1 MEVRGRANMFYGFRQ
16 RWRHF
21 GPRRS
26 QAHERGDFCTDVC
39 ISPASNG
46 NAYEAALQRVKDS
59 LQRRPEVK
67 DLDKKIE
74 KWKTQAKRTNVTIDW
89 LTAFFAQAP
98 RSVLAQVQMDKH
110 PHGYHDKQARLFE
123 LIDFNDTFEGAVLS
137 MNDEERAKFA
147 EAGRQG
153 CDQVCKLVGV
163 APFDDEQ
170 WGAIL
175 KGLSRELAVYL
186 AAQHNGFYAYMTS
199 RAQDAMG
206 IDMQIKDPESG
217 AYINIDVK
225 APSAFRHR
233 LEELVHEDRLND
245 RELVKADEQSY
256 ALITNGHGDQAAQVV
271 LLSVLED
278 KFGEVENF
286 RFHDEAPMRDM
297 LGMLID
303 HHGLHDN
310 RYGQFGNL
318 GADYQ

>member
-1 MEVRGRANMFYGFRQ
+1 MIYGWRQ

-21 GPRRS
+21 GPRRMRE
-26 QAHERGDFCTDVC
+26 HMRGDLCTDEC
-39 ISPASNG
+39 ISPSTKG
-46 NAYEAALQRVKDS
+46 DAYGAAMRRIKDS
-59 LQRRPEVK
+59 LQRRPEAH
-67 DLDKKIE
+67 DLDKKID
-74 KWKTQAKRTNVTIDW
+74 KWKQQAKRTNVTTDW

-98 RSVLAQVQMDKH
+98 RAVLAQAQMDKH

-137 MNDEERAKFA
+137 MNDDERAQFA
-147 EAGRQG
+147 EQGRKG
-153 CDQVCKLVGV
+153 CDAICRLVNV
-163 APFDDEQ
+163 TVFNDEQ
-170 WGAIL
+170 WGAII

-186 AAQHNGFYAYMTS
+186 VAQHNGFYAYMTS

-233 LEELVHEDRLND
+233 LEDLVHEDRLND
-245 RELVKADEQSY
+245 RELVHADEQSY
-256 ALITNGHGDQAAQVV
+256 ALITNGHGEQAAEVV
-271 LLSVLED
+271 LLSVLPD

-286 RFHDEAPMRDM
+286 CFVDEAPMRDM

-303 HHGLHDN
+303 RHGLHDN
-310 RYGQFGNL
+310 RYGQFGGL